1 LKGNSE
7 FVTSGVVPVPNPAD
21 VFEVKS
27 FAEPS
32 VALSGS
38 RIVFPAGS
46 AQALM
51 IWPGTYC
58 AKR

>member
-1 LKGNSE
+1 LNGNSE
-7 FVTSGVVPVPNPAD
+7 LVTSGVDPVPNPAD

-38 RIVFPAGS
+38 KIILPVGE

-51 IWPGTYC
+51 ICPGTY
-58 AKR
+58 